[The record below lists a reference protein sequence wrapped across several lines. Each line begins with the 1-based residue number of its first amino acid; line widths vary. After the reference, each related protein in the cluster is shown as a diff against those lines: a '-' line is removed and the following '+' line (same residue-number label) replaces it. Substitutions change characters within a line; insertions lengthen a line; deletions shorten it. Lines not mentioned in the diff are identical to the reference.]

1 MSYSSGEAAEQ
12 VVRMTLNGVEVAAKI
27 SGKAAERLAVLLYAV
42 LKDQKKTRGKT
53 RLNSMLRSG
62 KELKVFAIGDRD
74 LEKFCREA
82 KKYGILYCVLKDKTA
97 NDGHTDVFVRAED
110 ASKINRIFERF
121 GLATVDMGSVKTE
134 IRQTREERPKSG
146 EDIPAPERTAVEDKL
161 EQFLEAGFSKETAV
175 RMINSA
181 LIVRSDA
188 QVFSTID
195 ISSLDLYTGICEFL
209 KVGASTTFIRRENW
223 VETISS
229 TSLPAGVFHKLEP
242 DCTSRKLYDG
252 DMVIMVT
259 DGVLDALPGE
269 DKEQA
274 MCQFLESLDFMP
286 PQEMAERILE
296 FALSFVPGARDDMT
310 VLTAG
315 IWKKE

>member
-110 ASKINRIFERF
+110 ASKINRIFERM
-121 GLATVDMGSVKTE
+121 GYPAPVKEDTAAKKENARAPSENSSKERGTGARASTEPATEKADARPSVRSRLMALQAAAERDGTAPTKDTVRE
-134 IRQTREERPKSG
+134 AIQKAMPTRE
-146 EDIPAPERTAVEDKL
+146 
-161 EQFLEAGFSKETAV
+161 
-175 RMINSA
+175 
-181 LIVRSDA
+181 
-188 QVFSTID
+188 
-195 ISSLDLYTGICEFL
+195 
-209 KVGASTTFIRRENW
+209 
-223 VETISS
+223 
-229 TSLPAGVFHKLEP
+229 
-242 DCTSRKLYDG
+242 
-252 DMVIMVT
+252 
-259 DGVLDALPGE
+259 
-269 DKEQA
+269 
-274 MCQFLESLDFMP
+274 
-286 PQEMAERILE
+286 
-296 FALSFVPGARDDMT
+296 
-310 VLTAG
+310 
-315 IWKKE
+315 

>member
-110 ASKINRIFERF
+110 ASKINRIFDRF
-121 GLATVDMGSVKTE
+121 GIATADIGSARTE
-134 IRQTREERPKSG
+134 IVKANSMEPSPGMIIFFDWDNKGSSG
-146 EDIPAPERTAVEDKL
+146 PQDGQSDHVGIVQKVENGIVYTIEGNSGD
-161 EQFLEAGFSKETAV
+161 SC
-175 RMINSA
+175 RIN
-181 LIVRSDA
+181 
-188 QVFSTID
+188 Q
-195 ISSLDLYTGICEFL
+195 YP
-209 KVGASTTFIRRENW
+209 VGYYEI
-223 VETISS
+223 
-229 TSLPAGVFHKLEP
+229 LGYGVP
-242 DCTSRKLYDG
+242 NY
-252 DMVIMVT
+252 
-259 DGVLDALPGE
+259 
-269 DKEQA
+269 
-274 MCQFLESLDFMP
+274 
-286 PQEMAERILE
+286 
-296 FALSFVPGARDDMT
+296 
-310 VLTAG
+310 
-315 IWKKE
+315 